1 MEGYERGS
9 GGFRYQLR
17 PGGRSTSRSST
28 HDHKYSSI
36 RSSLSYLWQNLRVR
50 IRAPESSSFS
60 PSVCFLASAT
70 VRLRRSSTDNSKH
83 NKVEFSGVGDRVDL
97 LPVEP
102 NRRAGR
108 TSSREISNEYR
119 PISGTMLFSLE
130 QLCIGIWER
139 IMREE

>member
-1 MEGYERGS
+1 MFGILRTAVWPASPWRSEEALLRAREGNLKKCLIPGIWQRSVEGYERGS

-60 PSVCFLASAT
+60 PSVCFLCYSVFVVHRWATASSI
-70 VRLRRSSTDNSKH
+70 RCWR
-83 NKVEFSGVGDRVDL
+83 
-97 LPVEP
+97 
-102 NRRAGR
+102 
-108 TSSREISNEYR
+108 
-119 PISGTMLFSLE
+119 
-130 QLCIGIWER
+130 
-139 IMREE
+139 

>member
-1 MEGYERGS
+1 MAESARQNSGS
-9 GGFRYQLR
+9 
-17 PGGRSTSRSST
+17 
-28 HDHKYSSI
+28 
-36 RSSLSYLWQNLRVR
+36 RVIFVLTVR
-50 IRAPESSSFS
+50 
-60 PSVCFLASAT
+60 FLASAT

-102 NRRAGR
+102 NPRGGR

-139 IMREE
+139 KMREE